1 MLSGCMVAGC
11 GGPTLI
17 RLKNSESAAVTSHQ

>member
-1 MLSGCMVAGC
+1 MSAGC

-17 RLKNSESAAVTSHQ
+17 ASQFIGCTRSFELKVAEE